1 MISQSLPFGSTWEDE
16 DQGHLV
22 FSVKDNGIGIQ
33 KEFKDKIFE
42 MFKRLHTRETYDG
55 SGIGLAICKK
65 AVEYSGGKVYLE
77 NSDGHGSNF
86 IIQIPRESA

>member
-1 MISQSLPFGSTWEDE
+1 
-16 DQGHLV
+16 
-22 FSVKDNGIGIQ
+22 
-33 KEFKDKIFE
+33 
-42 MFKRLHTRETYDG
+42 MFKRLHTREAYDG